1 MNLRNFL
8 FGTLVLLGATTA
20 NFARADADRHDAG
33 YGAGYGGGGRGQLA
47 IPCGSSDGAPR
58 HCGVDLRGLRFLDF
72 QQQSRA
78 DCRRGDTF
86 GFDGRGIWVTRGCRA
101 QFLFVEDRGRGRE
114 WRDSRGDDDRRDDHW
129 QRGATSLV
137 CASQDGRRSWCPL
150 PRGGEV
156 QLRRQLSRASCVRGQ
171 SWDAS
176 RDGLW
181 VDRGCRAEFE
191 VWRRR
196 G

>member
-8 FGTLVLLGATTA
+8 LGALVLLGSTA
-20 NFARADADRHDAG
+20 LTVARADSDRYDDRYERG
-33 YGAGYGGGGRGQLA
+33 PRGQFA

-58 HCGVDLRGLRFLDF
+58 HCAADLRGLRFLDF

-86 GFDGRGIWVTRGCRA
+86 GFDARGIWVSRGCRA
-101 QFLFVEDRGRGRE
+101 QFLFVEDRGRGRD
-114 WRDSRGDDDRRDDHW
+114 WRDDRW
-129 QRGATSLV
+129 QGGATSLV
-137 CASQDGRRSWCPL
+137 CASQDGQRSWCPL

-156 QLRRQLSRASCVRGQ
+156 QLRRQLSRASCVRGH

>member
-1 MNLRNFL
+1 MNLRNL
-8 FGTLVLLGATTA
+8 LLGTLVLLGATA
-20 NFARADADRHDAG
+20 MNLARADDGRYDH
-33 YGAGYGGGGRGQLA
+33 GYGGGARGQFA

-58 HCGVDLRGLRFLDF
+58 HCAVDLRGLRFLDF

-78 DCRRGDTF
+78 DCRPGDTF

-101 QFLFVEDRGRGRE
+101 QFLFVEESGRGRD
-114 WRDSRGDDDRRDDHW
+114 WRDDDDRDHRW
-129 QRGATSLV
+129 QRGVTSLV

-150 PRGGEV
+150 PRGSDV
-156 QLRRQLSRASCVRGQ
+156 QLRRQLSRATCVRGHT
-171 SWDAS
+171 WDAS
-176 RDGLW
+176 RSGLW

-191 VWRRR
+191 VSRRR